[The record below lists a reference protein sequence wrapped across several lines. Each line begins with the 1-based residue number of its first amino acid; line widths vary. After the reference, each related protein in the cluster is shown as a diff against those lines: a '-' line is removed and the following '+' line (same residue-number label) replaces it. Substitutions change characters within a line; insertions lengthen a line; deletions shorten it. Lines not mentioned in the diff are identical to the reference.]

1 MLACQLKA
9 LLRLKLS
16 SYNVD
21 IMEGTKK
28 KLLLFRFLREFTE
41 NSVCVEL

>member
-1 MLACQLKA
+1 MLARQLKA

-28 KLLLFRFLREFTE
+28 TPVIQIFRRVHREFV
-41 NSVCVEL
+41 NL